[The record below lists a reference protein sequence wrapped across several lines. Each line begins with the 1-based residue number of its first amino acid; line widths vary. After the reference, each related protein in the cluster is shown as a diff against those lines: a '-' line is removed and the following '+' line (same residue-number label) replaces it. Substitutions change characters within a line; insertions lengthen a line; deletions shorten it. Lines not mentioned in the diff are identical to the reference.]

1 MNEGEVIFE
10 DEEPEENGQ
19 GSPPVED
26 SEAEEGTV
34 IIDAEGDGEPDHTM
48 RNIIIAVVVL
58 LVLVCCCCVLFSAA
72 LSASGIF
79 EEILREL

>member
-10 DEEPEENGQ
+10 DEEPEENKQ
-19 GSPPVED
+19 GTQASGEGA
-26 SEAEEGTV
+26 AEEGPV
-34 IIDAEGDGEPDHTM
+34 IIDAAGSVDPDHTM

-72 LSASGIF
+72 LSASGVF
-79 EEILREL
+79 EEIMRGL